1 MKLLVTIVLFAFVY
15 FMLFSLNNTM
25 QEMDDEYK
33 SNIGKEIILEKDT
46 LTIVDYSLWDETYT
60 LSNGVKVSTDFI
72 KK

>member
-60 LSNGVKVSTDFI
+60 LSNGVKVNTDFI